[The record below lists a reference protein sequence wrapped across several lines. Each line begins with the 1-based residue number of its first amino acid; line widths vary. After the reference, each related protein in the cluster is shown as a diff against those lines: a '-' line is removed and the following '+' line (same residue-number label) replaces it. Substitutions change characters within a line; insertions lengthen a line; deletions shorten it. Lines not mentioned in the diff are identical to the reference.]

1 MNKLLSAISAAF
13 TLLLVSSFASADV
26 DTDIARLQQSW
37 AEINYQIEGKAKLTA
52 FEQLVEEADQLTSSN
67 PGSAAAWTWSGI
79 IKSTY
84 AGAKGGLGALGLAK
98 AAKADLEEAMS
109 IDEEVLDG
117 SALTTLGTLYHSVPG
132 WPVGFGDEKLAEEL
146 LRRGVALNPENID
159 TNYFYGTFL
168 LDEKKYEQ
176 AKEHLL
182 RAQNASPR
190 PYREIADA
198 GRQKEIAEAL
208 AALERKL

>member
-1 MNKLLSAISAAF
+1 MKKLLIASTAAFALLLSNLASAA
-13 TLLLVSSFASADV
+13 V
-26 DTDIARLQQSW
+26 DANIARLQQSW

-52 FEQLVEEADQLTSSN
+52 FEQLVEEADQVTSSN

-84 AGAKGGLGALGLAK
+84 AGAKGGLGALSLAK
-98 AAKADLEEAMS
+98 AAKADLEKAMS
-109 IDEEVLDG
+109 IDEEVLNG

-132 WPVGFGDEKLAEEL
+132 WPVGFGDEKLAAEL
-146 LRRGVALNPENID
+146 LGRGVTLNPENID
-159 TNYFYGTFL
+159 TNYFYGTYL
-168 LDEKKYEQ
+168 LDEKKYAL

-182 RAQNASPR
+182 RAQHASPR
-190 PYREIADA
+190 PSREIADA